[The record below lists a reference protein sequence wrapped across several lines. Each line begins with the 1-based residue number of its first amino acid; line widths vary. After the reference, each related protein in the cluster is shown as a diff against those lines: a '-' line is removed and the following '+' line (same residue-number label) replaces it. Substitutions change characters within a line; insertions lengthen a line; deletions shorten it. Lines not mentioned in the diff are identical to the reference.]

1 MKKINILLMSVIA
14 MGFALHSCAPD
25 PIYSYPPEYQTPLV
39 FTLDDPAMVTL
50 QNQSNVS
57 RTKSCAK
64 AARVTAF
71 LPTTYAGAYIT
82 TATYSW
88 KMQDKTTADTIY
100 IEKFEQLAPHKHN
113 CPPKW
118 TFTAPDSAGTY
129 VVHFRAWYDYSAQTE
144 NGALFGGYP
153 TSSNY
158 EGASTIK
165 AELRVY

>member
-1 MKKINILLMSVIA
+1 MKKAYILLMAVIA

-25 PIYSYPPEYQTPLV
+25 PIYSYPPEYQSPLV
-39 FTLDDPAMVTL
+39 FTLDDSGLVTL
-50 QNQSNVS
+50 QNQGNVT

-64 AARVTAF
+64 AATVTAF

-88 KMQDKTTADTIY
+88 KMLEATGDTVY
-100 IEKFEQLAPHKHN
+100 INKYEQLAPHKHN

-129 VVHFRAWYDYSAQTE
+129 TVHFRAWYDYSAQTE

-158 EGASTIK
+158 EGANTIK